1 MKKVSNEPLISV
13 IIPVYKVEKY
23 LEKCVDSVINQTYK
37 NLEIILVDDES
48 PDNCPKI
55 CDEYAKKDK
64 RIKVIHKENGGV
76 GSARNKGMEKAV
88 GEYITFVDSD
98 DWLEKNFIQEML
110 FIINKYKV
118 DYVTCGYYRVYE
130 NKKEII
136 NGNLEEIVIDSK
148 EYVNKL
154 LNVQNGYGF
163 VHMKLIKKEK
173 ISSLRFEE
181 KLVVGEDALF
191 NIQLCKNIEKIVI
204 YNKPLYNYYF
214 NTNSVVRK
222 YNNEYC
228 NNYLKSMIYMSEYIR
243 KNYKSENV
251 IQNLYNYI
259 AYHVLLICV
268 NYCYHPDNPNK
279 GRKLLVETVKIDLF
293 KEAINNSNYNGLSA
307 SRKISLFTLKYK
319 LYFLMSL
326 ICIIRQKQF
335 RK

>member
-1 MKKVSNEPLISV
+1 MKKVSNPLISV

-37 NLEIILVDDES
+37 NLEIILVDDGS

-148 EYVNKL
+148 EYANKL

>member
-1 MKKVSNEPLISV
+1 MKKVSNPLISV

-37 NLEIILVDDES
+37 NLEIILVDDGS

-243 KNYKSENV
+243 KNYNNIET
-251 IQNLYNYI
+251 IINLYNYI
-259 AYHVLLICV
+259 VYHVMLICV
-268 NYCYHPDNPNK
+268 NYCYHPKNNNK
-279 GRKLLVETVKIDLF
+279 YKSLKKVCNIELF
-293 KEAINNSNYNGLSA
+293 NEAIKKSNYNELSLT
-307 SRKISLFTLKYK
+307 RKVTLFTLKFK
-319 LYFLMSL
+319 LYFLTAI
-326 ICIIRQKQF
+326 ICKIRQYQF
-335 RK
+335 R

>member
-1 MKKVSNEPLISV
+1 MKKVSNPLISV

-23 LEKCVDSVINQTYK
+23 LEKCVDSVINQTYD
-37 NLEIILVDDES
+37 NLEIILVDDGS
-48 PDNCPKI
+48 PDNCPKM

-76 GSARNKGMEKAV
+76 GSARNKGIEKST
-88 GEYITFVDSD
+88 GDYITFVDSD
-98 DWLEKNFIQEML
+98 DWIEKEFIHEML
-110 FIINKYKV
+110 DIANKYKA

-163 VHMKLIKKEK
+163 VHMKLIKKTK
-173 ISSLRFEE
+173 ISNLRFEE

-293 KEAINNSNYNGLSA
+293 KEAINNSNYNGLSV

>member
-1 MKKVSNEPLISV
+1 MKKVSNPLISV
-13 IIPVYKVEKY
+13 IIPVYKVEKH

-37 NLEIILVDDES
+37 NLEIILVDDGS

-191 NIQLCKNIEKIVI
+191 NIQLCKNIDKIVI

-293 KEAINNSNYNGLSA
+293 KEAINNSNYNGLSV

>member
-1 MKKVSNEPLISV
+1 MKKVSNPLISV

-37 NLEIILVDDES
+37 NLEIILVDDGS

-293 KEAINNSNYNGLSA
+293 KEAINNSNYNGLSV

>member
-1 MKKVSNEPLISV
+1 MKKVSNPLISV

-23 LEKCVDSVINQTYK
+23 LEKCVDSVINQTYD
-37 NLEIILVDDES
+37 NLEIILVDDGS
-48 PDNCPKI
+48 PDNCPKM

-76 GSARNKGMEKAV
+76 GSARNKGIEKST

-163 VHMKLIKKEK
+163 VHMKLIKKTK
-173 ISSLRFEE
+173 ISNLRFEE

-279 GRKLLVETVKIDLF
+279 GRKILIETVKIDLF
-293 KEAINNSNYNGLSA
+293 KEAIKNSNYNGLSV

-326 ICIIRQKQF
+326 ICNIRQKQF